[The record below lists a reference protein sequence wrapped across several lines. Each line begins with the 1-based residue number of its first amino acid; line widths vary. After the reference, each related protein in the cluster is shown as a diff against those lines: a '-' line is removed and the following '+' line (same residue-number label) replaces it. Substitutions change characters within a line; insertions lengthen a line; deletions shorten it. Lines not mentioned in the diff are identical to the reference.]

1 MKFKKKFNTN
11 ENKIKTRKELRK
23 EKRQEKKQK
32 KNEYFSNRKQNKLQK
47 DSLNKENNENRKRK
61 LQEDIVVNKSENKKQ
76 TVKGKTQKGDAKS
89 KNKENEESTLSMLEK
104 QRIREKQAQKSIEAN
119 SKTARNKQLLNANRE
134 EEKEI
139 RRLEK
144 QLNMN
149 KRKTKKIPS
158 SFVSDGLDYLLEL
171 CDSDKRKELSEFESQ
186 QAFSDAESDFESD
199 LAQVTGKKSS
209 KGKITKRN
217 KDSEDNSDDDQED
230 DFSGDEEDF
239 SGDEDEMSG
248 AAEFSENEA
257 SDNERFNEDSENESV
272 SENQNDGQDEWED
285 DSIHESDFDDSDDG
299 FGLEDNSED
308 ESEEEF
314 DNDEQVDSEEGSFD
328 EELEGDE
335 QYDSD
340 DQDSDDKRDSH
351 SKENAKKRKLDA
363 ANDCSKSGKKVKFA
377 DKVDANEGGKV
388 LSKEERMKHLMGF
401 VEKESKGKLGKG
413 KNEKP
418 EEKLSKEERMKK
430 LMGFVEK
437 ESKGKPGKENKEKPA
452 KEEKLSKEERMK
464 KLMGFVEKES
474 QGKPG
479 KEKTLSREDRM
490 KQLLGFVNS
499 EEGKE
504 GESGGEG
511 GGSGEDNGTWED
523 IYGRLRDKDGNV
535 VQTKATRYIPPHLR
549 AAQSSNSESLVLLK
563 RQLKGLL
570 NRLTE
575 NNIKSIGS
583 NVEQLY
589 TQHSR
594 HDMNETL
601 LGLMRESLLSETLSP
616 EKMMME
622 HVMLVTVLHANVGTE
637 IGASLLQA
645 VVQDFDHLYKSPD
658 CHQVDNKRLDN
669 HISFLIGLYQFK
681 VLTHGLVYDIL
692 DLLIGTFDEKSIEL
706 ILTILKTIGL
716 SLRKDNAVRFKT
728 SLLSIQS
735 QANASS
741 TLRDKPRTKF
751 MLDILLAVK
760 NNNVHKIPGYDIAA
774 VLVKKSLFF
783 SADEKG
789 RWWIVGSAWSGADS
803 DKPSSAPSTS
813 AAPSQSA
820 PSQFSAQIMELARK
834 QRMNTDVRRNV
845 FCVLMSSEDYL
856 DAYEKLLK
864 LGVRTEQS
872 DDIVNV
878 IVHCL
883 LNEKQYNPYY
893 THLTQ
898 HFISSNRRYRMLV
911 QYSVWDKFKLLGEM
925 RPTQIVNLAKFLSA
939 LFIQHAL
946 PLSILKVIEFTEL
959 GKPQVHLVRQIFLSL
974 LLLRDEETLR
984 SVFGKIA
991 KAPELLGLREGL
1003 HLFLVTFVLKRLD
1016 GDVGSEGERMKR
1028 NAGLVHFIYSNSLVL
1043 CSIR

>member
-32 KNEYFSNRKQNKLQK
+32 KNEYFSNRKQSKLQK
-47 DSLNKENNENRKRK
+47 DSLNKENNENRKQK
-61 LQEDIVVNKSENKKQ
+61 LQQDIVVNKSENKKQ

-119 SKTARNKQLLNANRE
+119 SKAARNKQLLNANRE

-230 DFSGDEEDF
+230 DFSGDKEDFSGDEEDF

-248 AAEFSENEA
+248 AAEFSGNEG
-257 SDNERFNEDSENESV
+257 SDNEDSENESV

-413 KNEKP
+413 KKEKP
-418 EEKLSKEERMKK
+418 E
-430 LMGFVEK
+430 
-437 ESKGKPGKENKEKPA
+437 

-464 KLMGFVEKES
+464 KLIGFVEKES

-511 GGSGEDNGTWED
+511 GGSGEDDGTWED
-523 IYGRLRDKDGNV
+523 IYGRLRENWGKRV
-535 VQTKATRYIPPHLR
+535 FCQTKATRYIPPHLR

-622 HVMLVTVLHANVGTE
+622 HVMLVTVLHANVGEVIEFTE
-637 IGASLLQA
+637 LGKPQVHLVRQIFLSLLLLRDEETLRSVFGKIA
-645 VVQDFDHLYKSPD
+645 KAPELLGLREGLHLFL
-658 CHQVDNKRLDN
+658 VTFVLKRLDGDVGSEGERMKRN
-669 HISFLIGLYQFK
+669 A
-681 VLTHGLVYDIL
+681 GLVQEML
-692 DLLIGTFDEKSIEL
+692 
-706 ILTILKTIGL
+706 
-716 SLRKDNAVRFKT
+716 A
-728 SLLSIQS
+728 
-735 QANASS
+735 
-741 TLRDKPRTKF
+741 PR
-751 MLDILLAVK
+751 
-760 NNNVHKIPGYDIAA
+760 
-774 VLVKKSLFF
+774 
-783 SADEKG
+783 
-789 RWWIVGSAWSGADS
+789 
-803 DKPSSAPSTS
+803 
-813 AAPSQSA
+813 
-820 PSQFSAQIMELARK
+820 
-834 QRMNTDVRRNV
+834 
-845 FCVLMSSEDYL
+845 YL

-946 PLSILKVIEFTEL
+946 PLSILKV
-959 GKPQVHLVRQIFLSL
+959 
-974 LLLRDEETLR
+974 
-984 SVFGKIA
+984 
-991 KAPELLGLREGL
+991 
-1003 HLFLVTFVLKRLD
+1003 
-1016 GDVGSEGERMKR
+1016 
-1028 NAGLVHFIYSNSLVL
+1028 
-1043 CSIR
+1043 SISCTG